1 MILKIRT
8 YLDSTIIFFHCMIV
22 KVSSSH
28 VELISKVCQLSI
40 KSAKPQ
46 SCGSLSFK
54 GAAVVYIFGVHG
66 LRDICLFWLPL
77 ETMTATTTT
86 WSVLVAFLRLS
97 LPPTLSFTEQR
108 PPPTY
113 IEEVDTAS
121 FVVDSSSSLDIE
133 NLNVIFTSLHSA

>member
-1 MILKIRT
+1 
-8 YLDSTIIFFHCMIV
+8 MIV
-22 KVSSSH
+22 KVPSH

-46 SCGSLSFK
+46 SCGASLSFK
-54 GAAVVYIFGVHG
+54 GAAVVNIFGVHG
-66 LRDICLFWLPL
+66 LRDICLFWLLL

>member
-1 MILKIRT
+1 
-8 YLDSTIIFFHCMIV
+8 MIV

-40 KSAKPQ
+40 KSVKPK

-54 GAAVVYIFGVHG
+54 GAAFVYIFGVHG

-77 ETMTATTTT
+77 VTMTATTTT
-86 WSVLVAFLRLS
+86 WSVVAFLRLS

-133 NLNVIFTSLHSA
+133 NLNVIFTGLHSV

>member
-1 MILKIRT
+1 
-8 YLDSTIIFFHCMIV
+8 MIV

-40 KSAKPQ
+40 KSVKPK

-54 GAAVVYIFGVHG
+54 GAAFVYIFGVHG

-77 ETMTATTTT
+77 VTMTATTTT
-86 WSVLVAFLRLS
+86 WSVVAFLRLS

-108 PPPTY
+108 PPTY
-113 IEEVDTAS
+113 IEVDTAS
-121 FVVDSSSSLDIE
+121 FFVVDSSSSLDIE
-133 NLNVIFTSLHSA
+133 NLNVIFTGLHSV

>member
-1 MILKIRT
+1 MKYFKNR
-8 YLDSTIIFFHCMIV
+8 YYYFFHWMIV
-22 KVSSSH
+22 KVPSH
-28 VELISKVCQLSI
+28 VELISKVFQLSI
-40 KSAKPQ
+40 KSVKPQ

-54 GAAVVYIFGVHG
+54 GAAFVYIFGVHG
-66 LRDICLFWLPL
+66 LRDICLFWLLL
-77 ETMTATTTT
+77 ETMTATTTTT